1 MLGRHTVVLS
11 YQTCTEV
18 IWDLTILK
26 RCYNKDT
33 IMSRMLC
40 IFRAPF
46 KAKQLQYI
54 MWAWA
59 CLLVKC
65 STIKRKI
72 TILSNLFKIIYYRAW
87 LHPCKASGMNTYLEH
102 VFTARPVENSSIL
115 WCHLPHGRCYCGP
128 WHQAASFSSL
138 LEERGWGIHGKW
150 PRTSL
155 SMLPFFLPPISF
167 MSAAPWQ
174 YSGNC
179 FQFPA

>member
-1 MLGRHTVVLS
+1 
-11 YQTCTEV
+11 
-18 IWDLTILK
+18 
-26 RCYNKDT
+26 
-33 IMSRMLC
+33 MSRMLC

-72 TILSNLFKIIYYRAW
+72 TILSNLFKIIYWRAW
-87 LHPCKASGMNTYLEH
+87 LHPCKASGMNSYLEH

-115 WCHLPHGRCYCGP
+115 WCHLPRGRCYCGP

-155 SMLPFFLPPISF
+155 SMLHFFPPSHLCLQHPGNTQETVSNSRLRKTWSYSQF
-167 MSAAPWQ
+167 MVMKSLCAWK
-174 YSGNC
+174 SDSWSSLHWDNR
-179 FQFPA
+179 